1 MTNDNL
7 ADFLTRI
14 RNASTRKSLEVVV
27 PKSRMISAV
36 SDILKAENYIEDFS
50 EIDGNIVVTLK
61 YINKEP
67 AIMHLEKVS
76 KPGLRIYI
84 GYSNIRKILNGLG
97 ISILS
102 TSKGVMTGKKARLE
116 KVGGEFLCKIW

>member
-27 PKSRMISAV
+27 PASKMIKAV
-36 SDILKAENYIEDFS
+36 SEILKTENYIEDVS
-50 EIDGNIVVTLK
+50 EVDGNIVIKLK

-67 AIMHLEKVS
+67 AIIHLEKVS
-76 KPGLRIYI
+76 KPGLRIYV
-84 GYSNIRKILNGLG
+84 GYSDIKKVLNGLG

-102 TSKGVMTGKKARLE
+102 TSKGVMTCKKARLE
-116 KVGGEFLCKIW
+116 KIGGEFLCKVW